1 MKKLLTF
8 LTLLTLFFTTA
19 WAETATLTFADLN
32 LSNGAALDSYT
43 VKDITF
49 TFAKANGSNSPA
61 YYTSDK
67 TGRTYKGNTITIAAS
82 DGYLIKSISITGS
95 YTSNVGTFATNQWS
109 GSSQS
114 VVLTATAS
122 NKSAKSITVTYEAG
136 TQSGLNDPGI
146 SFSSFTAGSTSVT
159 ATITPDD
166 AATTTY
172 YKIGEN
178 GTYSTLPSSGEVS
191 VDLTTNA
198 SPVKVYAYSTDGTNT
213 TDPVYQEFTLPAL
226 GVSISP
232 SSYTGYT
239 AQTVTITP
247 SNYVGDYAI
256 TYTINGGSDTDYD
269 GPFELSTPGTYEIV
283 ATVIDDRA
291 GGSAV
296 TANPATITI
305 NQGTTYTLPF
315 KETFNK
321 TQGTGGNSASEGG
334 DQWGGS
340 IATNTIVYDN
350 DGWSVTDD
358 WGGDACIRLG
368 TNKTHGSIT
377 SPTITGLTV
386 DKTYTL
392 TFKAAPW
399 GLNTNTTVMSVT
411 ASGATVSGLPETAM
425 TPGQWNDFTL
435 TLTATSTST
444 TLTFDSNANRFW
456 LDEINVEEQVAV
468 ADGYYLFGEFNE
480 WDTDD
485 DNYKFTKQSDGSY
498 KLIVSNYTANKKFKF
513 AKYENGTATLIGVDN
528 DGENYDLHS
537 THHTGIAMNTGEDTY
552 SINDGGEMIFTI
564 HADGAAFDVD
574 KQVYMKGSYNEWANE
589 EMELT
594 ADGWKI
600 TKQLDANTELGF
612 QDTWG
617 NGIWHGCG
625 NNQSNITVD
634 DSNLNTDLA
643 LWTDGKN
650 FSLAY
655 TGNYTFTVSRDLSKV
670 VIALAP
676 ESHNIIC
683 TAISDVEDG
692 QGGYKPGGT
701 VKAKVDGTE
710 VTSAIAG
717 STVTLDINASTG
729 YTFSSVTLNGTAIEP
744 VQGVYSFTMP
754 NSDAA
759 VVANF
764 TVNHYNI
771 TLSNDDTQGSVS
783 GLPETAYTGQT
794 VSFSVTPEEGYTVK
808 SVTVTPGS
816 VSVTENEG
824 TYTFGMP
831 PFDATVTVTYKA
843 PLQPC
848 DIPFH
853 ESWAE
858 TTGTGGHNGGT
869 GTSSGTI
876 VSDNEGWTYWKGD
889 ANGESYTEFN
899 GFGADNCIRIGERS
913 ESGKAVSPTIIV
925 SNGTIY
931 KMTFDAVAWGS
942 DDNAFNL
949 SAIGAEL
956 FSDENCTDPVSTLS
970 TVNNTWTTYT
980 VYVKATASSMN
991 ITWEAL
997 PNKHRFFLDD
1007 VNIVEFA
1014 TPEFIEITL
1023 ADLCQSGNATEG
1035 NNKYIITDQLIG
1047 VFADP
1052 VSGVLWCKDQG
1063 NKSIFATSIKEGQVD
1078 FMMQQGVEPNT
1089 RDDWDQSNWIALQF
1103 TYPNTSNGIDILVQS
1118 LIGKYLKPVKG
1129 YYEDKENYTFRVAG
1143 DNIEYEVPG
1152 ETRYDYNVYCATNFL
1167 PENLNIW
1174 GNEQDGG
1181 YTVGNDQNYFFM
1193 NPKIQE
1199 VCHITWAQWDK
1210 ANGCFTV
1217 PSSSGFDGAFQIGW
1231 RYNEGGNVSN
1241 TLENGV
1247 QYEFNAVVQRSNNSS
1262 YGPKDK
1268 VTSPYEGIT
1277 VLPFDL
1283 SAENIVT
1290 GINTIDA
1297 GNGEVKSVKYVN
1309 VAGMV
1314 SDKPFSGVNIVVT
1327 EYTDGSRSTSKM
1339 LRK

>member
-61 YYTSDK
+61 YYTSNK
-67 TGRTYKGNTITIAAS
+67 TGRIYEGNTITIAAS

-146 SFSSFTAGSTSVT
+146 SFSSFTAGNSTVT
-159 ATITPDD
+159 ATITLDEN
-166 AATTTY
+166 ATTTY

-411 ASGATVSGLPETAM
+411 ASGATVSGLPVTAM

-552 SINDGGEMIFTI
+552 SINDSGEMIFTI

-710 VTSAIAG
+710 VTSALAG

-729 YTFSSVTLNGTAIEP
+729 YTFSSVTLNGSAIDP

-956 FSDENCTDPVSTLS
+956 FSDENCNEPISTLN

-980 VYVKATASSMN
+980 VYIKAKASSMN

-997 PNKHRFFLDD
+997 PDKHRFFLDD
-1007 VNIVEFA
+1007 VVIDYFE
-1014 TPEFIEITL
+1014 TPLPTEMTL
-1023 ADLCQSGNATEG
+1023 AQIESEG
-1035 NNKYIITDQLIG
+1035 VVNTKYA
-1047 VFADP
+1047 VADP
-1052 VSGVLWCKDQG
+1052 YLVAVASREVSVGENSYVYVWCKD
-1063 NKSIFATSIKEGQVD
+1063 NKNATQISVPEGAVD
-1078 FMMQQGVEPNT
+1078 FMRRESTNAPAPQVG
-1089 RDDWDQSNWIALQF
+1089 DWDQSNWVVLRFNNVAPALALAGSKLTNVVG
-1103 TYPNTSNGIDILVQS
+1103 TYVDNNNYMIDVES
-1118 LIGKYLKPVKG
+1118 YTKG
-1129 YYEDKENYTFRVAG
+1129 DTEAYT
-1143 DNIEYEVPG
+1143 P
-1152 ETRYDYNVYCATNFL
+1152 NVYCVANFNPDYIENGGLAT
-1167 PENLNIW
+1167 
-1174 GNEQDGG
+1174 QA
-1181 YTVGNDQNYFFM
+1181 NDDNTYFFM
-1193 NPKIQE
+1193 TPKVQE
-1199 VCHITWAQWDK
+1199 VCTITFAEW
-1210 ANGCFTV
+1210 NGTAFQV
-1217 PSSSGFDGAFQIGW
+1217 PESSGFAGTLTLGW
-1231 RYNEGGNVSN
+1231 DYNQDANGTPVSQTTVEAYLNGKLEDAEEGE
-1241 TLENGV
+1241 TPAYKFL
-1247 QYEFNAVVQRSNNSS
+1247 AVVQNNSS
-1262 YGPKDK
+1262 KG
-1268 VTSPYEGIT
+1268 
-1277 VLPFDL
+1277 
-1283 SAENIVT
+1283 AVT
-1290 GINTIDA
+1290 GATKVYPMDLVGDGNDIPTAISSISA

-1314 SDKPFSGVNIVVT
+1314 SDVPFQGVNIVVT
-1327 EYTDGSRSTSKM
+1327 EYSDGSRSTSKM